1 MIQLKKL
8 KIKLNNPA
16 RLEALLQEL
25 YNEASKNIEQIQTE
39 MNKLSNSIQLNN
51 EIVDAKA
58 KYAKAMNDY
67 IANKGKAIGIKM
79 DIAKL
84 MAEVIKYNGNLKK
97 MQDESEVP
105 GDWDE
110 LIAQANNI
118 DEKNEEEENKV
129 KEYTLK

>member
-118 DEKNEEEENKV
+118 DEKNEEENKV

>member
-8 KIKLNNPA
+8 KIKLNSPA

-25 YNEASKNIEQIQTE
+25 YNEACKNIEQIQLE

-84 MAEVIKYNGNLKK
+84 MSEVIKYNGNINK
-97 MQDESEVP
+97 MQNESEIP

-110 LIAQANNI
+110 IIAQANNLE
-118 DEKNEEEENKV
+118 EKDEEENKV

>member
-118 DEKNEEEENKV
+118 DEKNEEENKV
-129 KEYTLK
+129 KEYTLN